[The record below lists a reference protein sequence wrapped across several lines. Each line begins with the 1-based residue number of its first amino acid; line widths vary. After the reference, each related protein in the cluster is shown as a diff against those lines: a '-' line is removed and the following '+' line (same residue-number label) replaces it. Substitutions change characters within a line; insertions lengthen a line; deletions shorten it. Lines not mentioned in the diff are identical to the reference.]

1 LEKHAGT
8 HVGQVHPV
16 SLLNRTDN
24 SGKLTAV
31 GRARADRRGLQTAPG
46 ELLVQYRL
54 LKIGIDSA
62 RLTTDAGID
71 LVVYAPGTAKATTV
85 QVKSNLAAT
94 PAGGKRQL
102 SRGWHFPDACPA
114 QLLALV
120 ALDLDRVWLFTID
133 EARELAQ
140 QHSPSCIR
148 KLYWSCRRRPE
159 VPPELA
165 AKLK

>member
-1 LEKHAGT
+1 MSTQHIGA
-8 HVGQVHPV
+8 
-16 SLLNRTDN
+16 
-24 SGKLTAV
+24 A
-31 GRARADRRGLQTAPG
+31 G

-54 LKIGIDSA
+54 LKFGIDSA

-94 PAGGKRQL
+94 PAGGKGQL
-102 SRGWHFPDACPA
+102 SRGWSFPDACPA

-120 ALDLDRVWLFTID
+120 ALDSDRVWLFTTE

-140 QHSPSCIR
+140 QHSPRGIR
-148 KLYWSCRRRPE
+148 KLYWFVQAPTGGATGARYEAQMTPYLLEERALQLFPQ
-159 VPPELA
+159 
-165 AKLK
+165 